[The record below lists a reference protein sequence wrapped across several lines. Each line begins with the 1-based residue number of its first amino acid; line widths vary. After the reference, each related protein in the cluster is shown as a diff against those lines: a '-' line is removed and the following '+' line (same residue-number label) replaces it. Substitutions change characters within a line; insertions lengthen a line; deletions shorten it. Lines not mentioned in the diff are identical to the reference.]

1 MAVLSSDWWWFS
13 DKFKTQTYFLDV
25 IDNCTTSNCL
35 KGGLILT
42 ATLEYFT
49 MCSSVFVYQALV
61 SGVLQLSYSN
71 GLCLL
76 WGRL

>member
-35 KGGLILT
+35 KGGLNPHCYFGILHN
-42 ATLEYFT
+42 
-49 MCSSVFVYQALV
+49 VFQRF
-61 SGVLQLSYSN
+61 
-71 GLCLL
+71 
-76 WGRL
+76 RLPGFGIRGTPAFL